1 MNWYYARGDERMGPV
16 DDREIVA
23 LAATGQIGAQTLV
36 WREGMADWT
45 PWGRAPRP
53 AGGDPADDGSSVAL
67 AAADTFGYQACAECG
82 RTFPAE
88 EMVAYENL
96 LVCGECKPVFF
107 QRLREGGLVYRS
119 LNYAGFWI
127 RVCASLVDSAIM
139 LFFNSLVT
147 LLQIY
152 LMGGFQEY
160 ISGETSATD
169 IGIAIVFWL
178 LNVAAGLTYET
189 WFVGRFAATPG
200 KMLLGLRVVRSDGS
214 PVTYRRAMG
223 RFFASWLSQMTLGI
237 GYVIAAFDDQKR
249 TLHDHIC
256 DTRVIHQ

>member
-16 DDREIVA
+16 DDHEIVA
-23 LAATGQIGAQTLV
+23 LAATGQINAQTLV
-36 WREGMADWT
+36 WREGMADWM

-53 AGGDPADDGSSVAL
+53 AGGVPAEEGFSVAPTSADGS
-67 AAADTFGYQACAECG
+67 GHQACAECG
-82 RTFPAE
+82 RTFLAE

-96 LVCGECKPVFF
+96 LVCGECKPIFF

-127 RVCASLVDSAIM
+127 RFCASLVDGVIM
-139 LFFNSLVT
+139 LFFNGLVT
-147 LLQIY
+147 LLQIF
-152 LMGGFQEY
+152 LMGGFEEY
-160 ISGETSATD
+160 VSGETSTVD
-169 IGIAIVFWL
+169 IILAIVFWIVNFTASL
-178 LNVAAGLTYET
+178 IYET

-200 KMLLGLRVVRSDGS
+200 KMLLGLRIVRADGS
-214 PVTYRRAMG
+214 PVTYKRALG
-223 RFFASWLSQMTLGI
+223 RFFASMLSQMTLCI
-237 GYVIAAFDDQKR
+237 GYIIAAFDDQKR

>member
-1 MNWYYARGDERMGPV
+1 MNWYYARGEERMGPV
-16 DDREIVA
+16 DEHEILA
-23 LAATGQIGAQTLV
+23 LASTGQISAQTLV
-36 WREGMADWT
+36 WREGMADWM

-53 AGGDPADDGSSVAL
+53 AEDGLAVAPAEEDA
-67 AAADTFGYQACAECG
+67 FGYRACAECG
-82 RTFPAE
+82 RTFLAE
-88 EMVAYENL
+88 DMVAYENL

-107 QRLREGGLVYRS
+107 QRLREGGLIYRS

-127 RVCASLVDSAIM
+127 RFCASLVDGVIM
-139 LFFNSLVT
+139 LLFNGLAT
-147 LLQIY
+147 LLQIT

-169 IGIAIVFWL
+169 VGIIIVFWL

-189 WFVGRFAATPG
+189 WLVGRFAATPG

-214 PVTYRRAMG
+214 PVTYKRAMG
-223 RFFASWLSQMTLGI
+223 RFFASWLSQMTLFI
-237 GYVIAAFDDQKR
+237 GYIIAAFDDQKR